1 MADAEEGSGTTAG
14 LVIRE
19 HLPISVPIAVGCG
32 LLMWVAA
39 RVQLMV
45 VTRRRQPNPQRTDAR
60 GSDETS
66 EKPSAAAEKAASAL
80 TASRDEARRLQRR
93 IDIGTKVPMVSSLV
107 IFMPLA
113 LLGSRIFPPG
123 LGFLGGLFCGLAS
136 FSIGLAIVGSPPAD
150 SRSIRAKV
158 HRRVFFY
165 HPLVFT
171 AFAILAVDQLLRWAV
186 MGAEEGAD
194 PVFAASY
201 AIVMLSSCVLLAVAT
216 SLFFVPLLYPTK
228 TPMPHPAQLI
238 STQRA
243 RLTSQVGEA
252 RARVL
257 QRPLMPAWYPPYLLE
272 GAGYYEVAASR
283 THDIYMDVTG
293 ALFLFGFISTL
304 SLGVSMYARGSMSF
318 AAMFTVVFGC
328 GGGQFA
334 VGLMMIRPVRRRL
347 QRWLVRLGGAGARRE
362 AAAVAALMGNVS
374 PADALSMGRRSFR
387 GLPVASIGADDLGS
401 SADSGM
407 FQKTKAAAL
416 GELDAFV
423 SHSWHDDGAKKY
435 KGLRGWADA
444 FEAREKR
451 APLIWL
457 DKASIDQTDIST
469 ALACLPVYLAGCRE
483 LLILAGP
490 TYVERLW
497 CVVEVYTYLRMGG
510 KLDGIEVVALDAAAL
525 PSFGEFKAED
535 AKCYSAEDKAKLL
548 GAIENG
554 FGSTAPFNELV
565 RSTLS
570 LQRRAEAVVEVA
582 EEEADPDVVH
592 MRGYKP
598 PADPTLE
605 C

>member
-1 MADAEEGSGTTAG
+1 M
-14 LVIRE
+14 
-19 HLPISVPIAVGCG
+19 
-32 LLMWVAA
+32 
-39 RVQLMV
+39 
-45 VTRRRQPNPQRTDAR
+45 
-60 GSDETS
+60 
-66 EKPSAAAEKAASAL
+66 
-80 TASRDEARRLQRR
+80 
-93 IDIGTKVPMVSSLV
+93 
-107 IFMPLA
+107 
-113 LLGSRIFPPG
+113 
-123 LGFLGGLFCGLAS
+123 
-136 FSIGLAIVGSPPAD
+136 
-150 SRSIRAKV
+150 
-158 HRRVFFY
+158 
-165 HPLVFT
+165 
-171 AFAILAVDQLLRWAV
+171 
-186 MGAEEGAD
+186 
-194 PVFAASY
+194 
-201 AIVMLSSCVLLAVAT
+201 
-216 SLFFVPLLYPTK
+216 
-228 TPMPHPAQLI
+228 
-238 STQRA
+238 
-243 RLTSQVGEA
+243 
-252 RARVL
+252 
-257 QRPLMPAWYPPYLLE
+257 
-272 GAGYYEVAASR
+272 
-283 THDIYMDVTG
+283 
-293 ALFLFGFISTL
+293 
-304 SLGVSMYARGSMSF
+304 MSF
-318 AAMFTVVFGC
+318 AAAFTIVVGC
-328 GGGQFA
+328 GGGQFV

-592 MRGYKP
+592 MRGLQAAGRPDARVLSEGEGRPSSAEGASVYNHVRGYSAGIISGGFP
-598 PADPTLE
+598 RMVDFEYGALFRRSGRS
-605 C
+605 

>member
-1 MADAEEGSGTTAG
+1 M
-14 LVIRE
+14 
-19 HLPISVPIAVGCG
+19 
-32 LLMWVAA
+32 
-39 RVQLMV
+39 
-45 VTRRRQPNPQRTDAR
+45 
-60 GSDETS
+60 
-66 EKPSAAAEKAASAL
+66 
-80 TASRDEARRLQRR
+80 
-93 IDIGTKVPMVSSLV
+93 
-107 IFMPLA
+107 
-113 LLGSRIFPPG
+113 
-123 LGFLGGLFCGLAS
+123 
-136 FSIGLAIVGSPPAD
+136 
-150 SRSIRAKV
+150 
-158 HRRVFFY
+158 
-165 HPLVFT
+165 
-171 AFAILAVDQLLRWAV
+171 
-186 MGAEEGAD
+186 
-194 PVFAASY
+194 
-201 AIVMLSSCVLLAVAT
+201 
-216 SLFFVPLLYPTK
+216 
-228 TPMPHPAQLI
+228 
-238 STQRA
+238 
-243 RLTSQVGEA
+243 
-252 RARVL
+252 
-257 QRPLMPAWYPPYLLE
+257 
-272 GAGYYEVAASR
+272 
-283 THDIYMDVTG
+283 
-293 ALFLFGFISTL
+293 
-304 SLGVSMYARGSMSF
+304 MSF
-318 AAMFTVVFGC
+318 AAAFTIVVGC

-598 PADPTLE
+598 PPDPTLE